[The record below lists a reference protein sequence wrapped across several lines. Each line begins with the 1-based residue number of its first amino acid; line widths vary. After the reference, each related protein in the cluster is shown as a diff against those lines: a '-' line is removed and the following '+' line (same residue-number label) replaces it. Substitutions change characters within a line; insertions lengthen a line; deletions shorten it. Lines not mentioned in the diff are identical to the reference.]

1 MVSRALALCCHPD
14 TNGST
19 TSVRHADSPIPVVA
33 YRGED
38 GKQHRFTSAESE
50 RPARYRAGDKV
61 MVRCLRDDADIDG
74 VTQSWWPL
82 LSLLFLATLCVTV
95 AVLPFVLNRH

>member
-1 MVSRALALCCHPD
+1 V
-14 TNGST
+14 
-19 TSVRHADSPIPVVA
+19 
-33 YRGED
+33 
-38 GKQHRFTSAESE
+38 
-50 RPARYRAGDKV
+50 GDKV
-61 MVRCLRDDADIDG
+61 TVRSLRDDADIDG